1 MFKQELRLKYKD
13 KRKSITPN
21 ALQTISESIA
31 ELFFKNINVE
41 NKLLSLF
48 LPIENEKEIN
58 TYLILEKANTL
69 DAKIAIPKSNF
80 ENNELKHILF
90 EEKTELVLNK
100 YGIPEPCKGK
110 VVAADKIDYVI
121 VPLLAIDKSG
131 NRVGYGKGFYDR
143 FLKKCNNHCKFIGIT
158 HFEEFEQIDD
168 VQPTD
173 IKLNALITPNSFHWF
188 ER

>member
-1 MFKQELRLKYKD
+1 MLKQELRSVYKN
-13 KRKSITPN
+13 KRKSISPN

-58 TYLILEKANTL
+58 TYLILEKALTL
-69 DAKIAIPKSNF
+69 DSKIAIPKSNF
-80 ENNELKHILF
+80 ENNEMKHILF
-90 EEKTELVLNK
+90 ENKTELALNK
-100 YGIPEPCKGK
+100 YGIPEPIKGK
-110 VVAADKIDYVI
+110 IIAADKIDYVI
-121 VPLLAIDKSG
+121 VPLLAVDING

-143 FLKKCNNHCKFIGIT
+143 FLAKCNNQCKFIGIT
-158 HFEEFEQIDD
+158 HFDNFEQIDD
-168 VQPTD
+168 INAADV
-173 IKLNALITPNSFHWF
+173 KLNAIITPNSFHWF